1 MARPIWNGSLS
12 FGLVNVPVRLLSAT
26 EQKDVS
32 FHQREAGSNARVR
45 YKRVAEGTD
54 REVEYKDVVKGYEL
68 PGDKFVTLT
77 QEEVDSASLGRSRS
91 LEISDFVDL
100 AEIDPV
106 YYEKSYY
113 LAPREESAHE
123 AYALLRDAMEQSGL
137 AGVGSFVMRGKEY
150 LAVIRPWKR
159 VLVLETLLFAD
170 EVRDPQEVVD
180 TLPSNSRGT
189 SREVKA
195 AVNLIEQLTTPW
207 KPEQYHDTYRERLL
221 GIVKDKAKGKEI
233 EVEEYEPEESNVV
246 DLMDALRRSVDE
258 ARSGRSGRAG
268 SQGSGAKKAAKSGAS
283 KSSASK
289 KTAKSGAAKKTAK
302 SAGAKKATK
311 SAGGSGTR
319 RAAGNGSGGRSRS
332 ADVAELSKQDL
343 YDRASKLG
351 IEGRSKMTRAQLQ
364 KAVQKA
370 S

>member
-1 MARPIWNGSLS
+1 M
-12 FGLVNVPVRLLSAT
+12 RLLSAT

-77 QEEVDSASLGRSRS
+77 KEEVDSASLGRSRS
-91 LEISDFVDL
+91 LEITDFVDL

-106 YYEKSYY
+106 YFEKSYY

-150 LAVIRPWKR
+150 LSVIRPWKQ

-180 TLPSNSRGT
+180 TLPSSSRSN

-268 SQGSGAKKAAKSGAS
+268 SGGSGSGAKKAAKS
-283 KSSASK
+283 
-289 KTAKSGAAKKTAK
+289 
-302 SAGAKKATK
+302 AGAKKAAKATK
-311 SAGGSGTR
+311 SAAGAKKAAKSGGGRSGTR
-319 RAAGNGSGGRSRS
+319 KAAGNGSDGRSRS

-343 YDRASKLG
+343 YDRATKLG

>member
-77 QEEVDSASLGRSRS
+77 QEEVESASLGRSRS

-180 TLPSNSRGT
+180 TLPSSSKNN

-207 KPEQYHDTYRERLL
+207 KPEQYHDSYRERLL

-258 ARSGRSGRAG
+258 ARSGRAGRA
-268 SQGSGAKKAAKSGAS
+268 GSGAKKAAKSTG
-283 KSSASK
+283 
-289 KTAKSGAAKKTAK
+289 AKKAAK
-302 SAGAKKATK
+302 SAGAKKEAAKK
-311 SAGGSGTR
+311 SATSAGAKKAAKSTGGSGSR
-319 RAAGNGSGGRSRS
+319 KAAGNGSGGRSRA

>member
-91 LEISDFVDL
+91 LEITDFVDL

-170 EVRDPQEVVD
+170 EVRDPEEVVD
-180 TLPSNSRGT
+180 SLPSTTRSN

-258 ARSGRSGRAG
+258 ARSSRSGRGGAG
-268 SQGSGAKKAAKSGAS
+268 RSDAGAKKAAKKTAKKSAGAKKAAKSGGG
-283 KSSASK
+283 
-289 KTAKSGAAKKTAK
+289 GA
-302 SAGAKKATK
+302 
-311 SAGGSGTR
+311 GTR
-319 RAAGNGSGGRSRS
+319 KAAGDGASGRSRS

-343 YDRASKLG
+343 YDRATELG